1 MDSRIGVRLRELATR
16 LLTASVVAGLVG
28 TGVVASGLVAS
39 GGSAATGEYTWPL
52 APRPSVVRG
61 FDPPEQR
68 WMSGHRGVDLASTAG
83 AVVRSAGSGVVNF
96 AGEVAGKQVV
106 SVRHADGIL
115 TTYEPVEALVTAGRP
130 VARGDPLGTLVVGHA
145 GCVGVCLHWGAR
157 RGAGSGA
164 RYLDPLALLGVSRV
178 RLKPLQPGDA

>member
-1 MDSRIGVRLRELATR
+1 MATR
-16 LLTASVVAGLVG
+16 LITASVVVGLVG
-28 TGVVASGLVAS
+28 TGLTTSD
-39 GGSAATGEYTWPL
+39 GSAATGEYGWPL

-68 WMSGHRGVDLASTAG
+68 WMPGHRGVDLASTVG
-83 AVVRSAGSGVVNF
+83 AVVRSAGGGVVNF

-106 SVRHADGIL
+106 SVRHPDGIL
-115 TTYEPVEALVTAGRP
+115 TTYEPVEPQVTAGQA
-130 VARGDPLGTLVVGHA
+130 VSRGDPLGTLVAGHA

-157 RGAGSGA
+157 RGAGSAA
-164 RYLDPLALLGVSRV
+164 RYLDPLALLGVVRV